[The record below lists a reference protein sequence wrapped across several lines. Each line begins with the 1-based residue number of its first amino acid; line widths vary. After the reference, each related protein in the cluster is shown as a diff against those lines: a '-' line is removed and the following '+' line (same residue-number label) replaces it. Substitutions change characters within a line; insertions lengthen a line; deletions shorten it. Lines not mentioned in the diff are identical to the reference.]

1 MSESGLSLGGDA
13 APQAPSPS
21 PAAQGSGQSVGHSAG
36 RMLRRARESQGLP
49 IDVLAASLKVSA
61 RKIEL
66 LEADRFDELPDATF
80 TRALAQ
86 TLCRSL
92 KLDSASVLALLPPAT
107 GHRIEQVSEGL
118 NAPFRDRSPRLDSIA
133 WGSLLK
139 AAWAPVLFLVLAA
152 LLWRLPEG
160 SVQGGVATVAEF
172 FRGLAPTRSAVEV
185 ASTPVPAVV
194 PEASAAS
201 EPATGA
207 VETVFSAPPPSVG
220 ASEATPA
227 VSAAG
232 PLELRANAESWI
244 EVKDARDRVLMSRSL
259 QPGEAVTLDGAL
271 PMRVKIG
278 NAAVTEV
285 RFRGA
290 LVDIAPMTSENIAK
304 VELK

>member
-1 MSESGLSLGGDA
+1 MSEMSGVSAEAAAA
-13 APQAPSPS
+13 AP
-21 PAAQGSGQSVGHSAG
+21 AASSAG
-36 RMLRRARESQGLP
+36 GGSSPGRLLRRAREAQGLP
-49 IDVLAASLKVSA
+49 IDALAASLKVSA

-92 KLDSASVLALLPPAT
+92 KLDAAPVLALLPPAT

-118 NAPFRDRSPRLDSIA
+118 NAPFRDRSARLDALA
-133 WGSLLK
+133 WGPLLK
-139 AAWAPVLFLVLAA
+139 AAWAPVLILALAA
-152 LLWRLPEG
+152 VLYYMPAGMFQSGATAAGDMVRSISLPKLG
-160 SVQGGVATVAEF
+160 DGGTGTA
-172 FRGLAPTRSAVEV
+172 AP
-185 ASTPVPAVV
+185 PAVADA
-194 PEASAAS
+194 PPAAAS
-201 EPATGA
+201 DPSGA
-207 VETVFSAPPPSVG
+207 VETVFSAPPPPPAG
-220 ASEATPA
+220 ASAASPPVA
-227 VSAAG
+227 SAAG
-232 PLELRANAESWI
+232 PLELRASAESWI
-244 EVKDARDRVLMSRSL
+244 EVKDSRDRVLMSRSL

-285 RFRGA
+285 RFRGT

>member
-1 MSESGLSLGGDA
+1 MSEMTGVPADAEPASQAAIGGGS
-13 APQAPSPS
+13 SP
-21 PAAQGSGQSVGHSAG
+21 G
-36 RMLRRARESQGLP
+36 RLLRRAREAQGLP
-49 IDVLAASLKVSA
+49 IDALAASLKVSA

-92 KLDSASVLALLPPAT
+92 KLDAAPVLALLPPAT

-118 NAPFRDRSPRLDSIA
+118 NAPFRDRSARLDALA
-133 WGSLLK
+133 WGPLLK
-139 AAWAPVLFLVLAA
+139 AAWAPVLLLALAA
-152 LLWRLPEG
+152 LVYYTPSGMLQSGATAFGDLMRSLSLPKLAD
-160 SVQGGVATVAEF
+160 GGAAPPAAPGAAE
-172 FRGLAPTRSAVEV
+172 APA
-185 ASTPVPAVV
+185 A
-194 PEASAAS
+194 AAS
-201 EPATGA
+201 DPSAPSGA
-207 VETVFSAPPPSVG
+207 VETVFSSPPPSTG
-220 ASEATPA
+220 ASAATSPVA
-227 VSAAG
+227 SAAG
-232 PLELRANAESWI
+232 PLELRASAESWI
-244 EVKDARDRVLMSRSL
+244 EVKDSRDRVLMSRSL

-285 RFRGA
+285 RFRGT

>member
-1 MSESGLSLGGDA
+1 MSESGLSLGGDTA
-13 APQAPSPS
+13 AQAPQPAP
-21 PAAQGSGQSVGHSAG
+21 AGATSGGHSAG

-92 KLDSASVLALLPPAT
+92 KLDSADVLALLPPAT

-118 NAPFRDRSPRLDSIA
+118 NAPFRDRSPRLDTIA

-139 AAWAPVLFLVLAA
+139 AAWAPVLFLLMAA

-160 SVQGGVATVAEF
+160 SFQGSVAALTELVRGVLPG
-172 FRGLAPTRSAVEV
+172 RGNAVE
-185 ASTPVPAVV
+185 AAATPPATGA
-194 PEASAAS
+194 PEAAAS
-201 EPATGA
+201 EPGTGA
-207 VETVFSAPPPSVG
+207 VETVFSAPPPAAS
-220 ASEATPA
+220 ASEAAMTP
-227 VSAAG
+227 AAG
-232 PLELRANAESWI
+232 PLELRASAESWI
-244 EVKDARDRVLMSRSL
+244 EVKDRTDRVLMSRSL

>member
-1 MSESGLSLGGDA
+1 MSESGLSLGGDTA
-13 APQAPSPS
+13 AQAPQPVPAGAPS
-21 PAAQGSGQSVGHSAG
+21 GGHSAG

-92 KLDSASVLALLPPAT
+92 KLDSAGVLALLPPAT

-118 NAPFRDRSPRLDSIA
+118 NAPFRDRSPRLDAIA

-160 SVQGGVATVAEF
+160 SLQGSVAALSEF
-172 FRGLAPTRSAVEV
+172 VRGLAPARSATEL
-185 ASTPVPAVV
+185 AAVPPTTSAT
-194 PEASAAS
+194 PEAAAS
-201 EPATGA
+201 EASTGA
-207 VETVFSAPPPSVG
+207 VETVFSAPPPAAG
-220 ASEATPA
+220 ASDPTATP
-227 VSAAG
+227 AAG
-232 PLELRANAESWI
+232 PLELRASAESWI

-290 LVDIAPMTSENIAK
+290 LLDIAPMTSENIAK

>member
-1 MSESGLSLGGDA
+1 MSETSGTPA
-13 APQAPSPS
+13 VAEA
-21 PAAQGSGQSVGHSAG
+21 AAQTATSGGGGSSPG
-36 RMLRRARESQGLP
+36 RLLRRAREAQGLP
-49 IDVLAASLKVSA
+49 VDALAASLKVSA

-92 KLDSASVLALLPPAT
+92 KLDAAPVLALLPPAT

-118 NAPFRDRSPRLDSIA
+118 NAPFRDRSARLDALA
-133 WGSLLK
+133 WGPLLK
-139 AAWAPVLFLVLAA
+139 AAWAPVLILGLAA
-152 LLWRLPEG
+152 VLYYMPAGLFQSGATAVGDLVRSISLSRPSEG
-160 SVQGGVATVAEF
+160 GASPAATPAVAE
-172 FRGLAPTRSAVEV
+172 AP
-185 ASTPVPAVV
+185 PP
-194 PEASAAS
+194 AAS
-201 EPATGA
+201 DPSGA
-207 VETVFSAPPPSVG
+207 VETVFSAPPPPPAG
-220 ASEATPA
+220 ASAATPA
-227 VSAAG
+227 VPSAAG
-232 PLELRANAESWI
+232 PLELRASAESWI
-244 EVKDARDRVLMSRSL
+244 EVKDSRDRVLMSRSL

-285 RFRGA
+285 RFRGT

>member
-1 MSESGLSLGGDA
+1 MSESGRGLGDDTSPLPLS
-13 APQAPSPS
+13 
-21 PAAQGSGQSVGHSAG
+21 SGAGGHSAG
-36 RMLRRARESQGLP
+36 RLLRRAREAQGLR
-49 IDVLAASLKVSA
+49 IDALAAALKVSA

-92 KLDSASVLALLPPAT
+92 KLDAATVLALLPPAI

-118 NAPFRDRSPRLDSIA
+118 NAPFRDRSPRLDAIA
-133 WGSLLK
+133 WGPLLK

-160 SVQGGVATVAEF
+160 SLQSGISSVGDYLRSHSSTAAPAE
-172 FRGLAPTRSAVEV
+172 GLA
-185 ASTPVPAVV
+185 ASPAAAA
-194 PEASAAS
+194 ASEAAS
-201 EPATGA
+201 EPAAGA
-207 VETVFSAPPPSVG
+207 VETVFSAPPATAA
-220 ASEATPA
+220 ASGM
-227 VSAAG
+227 AASSMVG
-232 PLELRANAESWI
+232 PLELRASAESWI
-244 EVKDARDRVLMSRSL
+244 EVKDSGDRVLLSRSL
-259 QPGEAVTLDGAL
+259 QPGEAVTLDGSL

-290 LVDIAPMTSENIAK
+290 PVDIAPLTSENIARL
-304 VELK
+304 ELK

>member
-1 MSESGLSLGGDA
+1 MSEMTGVPADATPASPVA
-13 APQAPSPS
+13 APGGGGNSP
-21 PAAQGSGQSVGHSAG
+21 G
-36 RMLRRARESQGLP
+36 RVLRRAREAQGLP
-49 IDVLAASLKVSA
+49 IDALAASLKVSA

-92 KLDSASVLALLPPAT
+92 KLDAASVLALLPPAT

-118 NAPFRDRSPRLDSIA
+118 NAPFRDRSARLDALA
-133 WGSLLK
+133 WGPLLK
-139 AAWAPVLFLVLAA
+139 AAWAPVVILVLAA
-152 LLWRLPEG
+152 LVYYTPDGMFRSGATAAGDLVRSISLPKFND
-160 SVQGGVATVAEF
+160 GGAGPAAAPAAADVAA
-172 FRGLAPTRSAVEV
+172 A
-185 ASTPVPAVV
+185 
-194 PEASAAS
+194 AAS
-201 EPATGA
+201 DPAAPSGA
-207 VETVFSAPPPSVG
+207 VETVFSAPPPPPPG
-220 ASEATPA
+220 ASAATPPVA
-227 VSAAG
+227 SAAG
-232 PLELRANAESWI
+232 PLELRASAESWI
-244 EVKDARDRVLMSRSL
+244 EVKDSRDRVLLSRSL

-285 RFRGA
+285 RFRGT